1 MWTSSDCALPSV
13 LIVEGENG
21 DVFIVENKESE
32 PQVEKIL
39 KTEKSSRPPWR
50 PRRKKQ
56 EIKIEAR
63 EPSPIDLK

>member
-13 LIVEGENG
+13 LIVEGDNG

-39 KTEKSSRPPWR
+39 KTEKSSRP
-50 PRRKKQ
+50 RRKKQ